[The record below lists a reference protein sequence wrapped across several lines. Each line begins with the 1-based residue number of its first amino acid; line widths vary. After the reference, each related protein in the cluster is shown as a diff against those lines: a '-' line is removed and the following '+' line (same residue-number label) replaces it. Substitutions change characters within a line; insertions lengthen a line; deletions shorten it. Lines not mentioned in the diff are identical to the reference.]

1 MDLNDIRKIQ
11 ERMARQRK
19 QQEKATRSLEE
30 LVTEAQAI
38 DQAKNKKKL
47 TEEEKA
53 KQELQAML
61 QYEALK
67 PDEENK
73 PRYATIVHDP
83 NKEWDVKIGDK
94 IEYFDPE
101 LSYELTGYRP
111 ITITEG
117 LDFNPKDFTVAADNY
132 RKNGRYTNL
141 TPGTFKHKLYWD
153 TEWDRCLHGLT
164 IGKYRLTGENYFW
177 LNYYRLQ
184 SSISQDQGEELRTE
198 DFPGFIN
205 KQYEYFHYLELT
217 RKLKKDGLAFKSR
230 GVGASEIAA
239 SNCAHAYTFHKG
251 SINII
256 TAFIQDYVSKTLS
269 KVWLQLNF
277 LNTQTD
283 GAFRHVRMKIDTD
296 DHKRASKVDRDKN
309 ESGWMSEIS
318 GIVHDK
324 PRKLRGDRVY
334 SIFFEEAGSD
344 PALETTYIQSEAL
357 VKVGGGKRVGSR
369 YCFGTGGDAGP
380 ALEGLKKMF
389 YNPEGYKIL
398 PYKNC
403 YGKDKSVQY
412 TGYFIPSYTMWF
424 GDEEGNPGFDDRGV
438 VFEDRA
444 KKYFETEFA
453 KCSDAHTLMI
463 TKAEFCFTPED
474 AFILEG
480 SNRFDQELLVEQL
493 QALTIHK
500 TVEKPKPIKL
510 HWGHLDD
517 GTTDR
522 NSKPEV
528 EFTNSSNMQIVELPM
543 KDPNGIPY
551 NNLYVA
557 GIDSIDS
564 DKTTSTGQTDVSQF
578 CMVVMRRQ
586 FGLNPP
592 KVVAIYKERPNHIQ
606 IAFDNAIKLCQFYNC
621 KALFEASRVSIK
633 QHFERYHL
641 LSYLMHRP
649 HSTSNT
655 TTRTNFKQYG
665 CPATD
670 NIIDHQLDLIEQYIV
685 DYSDQI
691 QFPDMI
697 DELMR
702 YSYENKRKFDIVAA
716 LGMVMLAD
724 EEMRGKIARP
734 ASGGGS
740 SFHLGYVKNQYGQ
753 LELKAIS
760 KEETNYESNRK
771 SQTTDIGSYRMH
783 ILSSVYQT
791 P

>member
-1 MDLNDIRKIQ
+1 
-11 ERMARQRK
+11 
-19 QQEKATRSLEE
+19 
-30 LVTEAQAI
+30 
-38 DQAKNKKKL
+38 
-47 TEEEKA
+47 
-53 KQELQAML
+53 
-61 QYEALK
+61 
-67 PDEENK
+67 
-73 PRYATIVHDP
+73 
-83 NKEWDVKIGDK
+83 
-94 IEYFDPE
+94 
-101 LSYELTGYRP
+101 
-111 ITITEG
+111 
-117 LDFNPKDFTVAADNY
+117 
-132 RKNGRYTNL
+132 
-141 TPGTFKHKLYWD
+141 
-153 TEWDRCLHGLT
+153 
-164 IGKYRLTGENYFW
+164 
-177 LNYYRLQ
+177 
-184 SSISQDQGEELRTE
+184 
-198 DFPGFIN
+198 
-205 KQYEYFHYLELT
+205 
-217 RKLKKDGLAFKSR
+217 
-230 GVGASEIAA
+230 
-239 SNCAHAYTFHKG
+239 
-251 SINII
+251 
-256 TAFIQDYVSKTLS
+256 
-269 KVWLQLNF
+269 
-277 LNTQTD
+277 
-283 GAFRHVRMKIDTD
+283 
-296 DHKRASKVDRDKN
+296 
-309 ESGWMSEIS
+309 
-318 GIVHDK
+318 
-324 PRKLRGDRVY
+324 
-334 SIFFEEAGSD
+334 
-344 PALETTYIQSEAL
+344 
-357 VKVGGGKRVGSR
+357 
-369 YCFGTGGDAGP
+369 
-380 ALEGLKKMF
+380 
-389 YNPEGYKIL
+389 
-398 PYKNC
+398 
-403 YGKDKSVQY
+403 
-412 TGYFIPSYTMWF
+412 
-424 GDEEGNPGFDDRGV
+424 
-438 VFEDRA
+438 
-444 KKYFETEFA
+444 
-453 KCSDAHTLMI
+453 
-463 TKAEFCFTPED
+463 
-474 AFILEG
+474 
-480 SNRFDQELLVEQL
+480 
-493 QALTIHK
+493 
-500 TVEKPKPIKL
+500 
-510 HWGHLDD
+510 
-517 GTTDR
+517 
-522 NSKPEV
+522 
-528 EFTNSSNMQIVELPM
+528 MQIVELPM